1 MTTLL
6 PQVQRKS
13 TEGRLGRL
21 KNTMGIRT
29 GDYTPDD
36 RSNRRGP
43 ANGHDEY
50 DVSVA
55 GTCICGTPELM
66 LLSIFVPCIEKN
78 KCFFC
83 WNLYMWSS

>member
-50 DVSVA
+50 DVFLLL
-55 GTCICGTPELM
+55 ELVYVV
-66 LLSIFVPCIEKN
+66 LQS
-78 KCFFC
+78 
-83 WNLYMWSS
+83 